1 MNWKKV
7 ALHVIP
13 WTIQVLIMHLLYSLG
28 DDVDS
33 FDFYRWLPMTLA
45 AHMGIFYGYYYKVVP
60 NYLGKKNN
68 VFWTRTI
75 MLLLFY
81 PLIKYGWDSLI
92 GVKSIAIVIIDVDH
106 EENHA
111 IAPYVTWLVEYF
123 RRFFTPLFFIPLAVF
138 VRFSVDWFRNY
149 RRQMELESQN
159 LQSELALLRNQV
171 NPHFLFNTLNNI
183 DSMVYKVA
191 PQASDA
197 IVKLSE
203 LMRYMLYDANTDEVR
218 LSQEMQHLRSFMDLQ
233 KMRLKNHDIHL
244 SVNVETDQV
253 KVAPMLFI
261 PFVENAFKHGQWHEE
276 TFKVEVSLTSRGE
289 ELIFMATNYFDPTKV
304 DQKDKAGGIG
314 LNNVRRRLELLYP
327 DRHSLEITRENDQF
341 VVELRLY
348 P

>member
-1 MNWKKV
+1 MNWKKIG
-7 ALHVIP
+7 LHVVP
-13 WTIQVLIMHLLYSLG
+13 WLFLVLLTHLMYNLPKNVGGG
-28 DDVDS
+28 D
-33 FDFYRWLPMTLA
+33 YYIWIPMTLTSY
-45 AHMGIFYGYYYKVVP
+45 MVIFYSYYYKLVP
-60 NYLGKKNN
+60 EFLGRNN
-68 VFWTRTI
+68 RAFWSWTI
-75 MLLLFY
+75 GVLLLY
-81 PLIKYGWDSLI
+81 PVAKYGWDTLVGVQSL
-92 GVKSIAIVIIDVDH
+92 AIIIVDVEH
-106 EENHA
+106 EDGSPVA
-111 IAPYVTWLVEYF
+111 TYVGWAVEYL
-123 RRFFTPLFFIPLAVF
+123 RRFVTPFFFIPLAVF

-159 LQSELALLRNQV
+159 LKSELALLRNQV

-191 PQASDA
+191 PKASDA

-218 LSQEMQHLRSFMDLQ
+218 LSQEIQHLRSFMDLQ

-261 PFVENAFKHGQWHEE
+261 PFVENAFKHGQWYEE

-289 ELIFMATNYFDPTKV
+289 ELLFKTVNHFDPSKE
-304 DQKDKAGGIG
+304 DHKDKAGGIG
-314 LNNVRRRLELLYP
+314 LNNVRRRLELLYA

-341 VVELRLY
+341 VVELRLHS
-348 P
+348 